1 MLLTTLVV
9 WAAVAAPASPQNLDH
24 LQLGQLKAGQQIE
37 ITTTLRQYRAT
48 IVDPL
53 SGEALVTVSNDGTR
67 FSPPAKVFLIGATAG
82 RYPEMMVKMGQLQ
95 VGLRI
100 ELGLGSMA
108 EADRA
113 LSDPV
118 KSLRIVHQ

>member
-1 MLLTTLVV
+1 MMFTSLVV
-9 WAAVAAPASPQNLDH
+9 WAVLAAPASPQDLD
-24 LQLGQLKAGQQIE
+24 QLWLSQLKAGQKIE
-37 ITTTLRQYRAT
+37 ISTALRHYRAT
-48 IVDPL
+48 IVDPI
-53 SGEALVTVSNDGTR
+53 SGEALVTVSSDGTR

-100 ELGLGSMA
+100 ELGLGSLA
-108 EADRA
+108 QADRA
-113 LSDPV
+113 LSEPV